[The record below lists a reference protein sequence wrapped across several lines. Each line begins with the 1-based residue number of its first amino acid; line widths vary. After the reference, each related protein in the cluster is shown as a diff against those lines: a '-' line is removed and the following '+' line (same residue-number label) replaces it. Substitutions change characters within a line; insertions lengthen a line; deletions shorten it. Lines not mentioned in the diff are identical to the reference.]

1 MPLRVSHLVA
11 NQADIH
17 LDFGDDGDLTIT
29 YRPALVNER
38 TLAMLSIGDISDAEQ
53 LADMMHRFNGELCRL
68 IVRWDLTD
76 DSDVVIPLTP
86 DALSELPLVLR
97 ITILTEIAKD
107 LRVGELNGTTSKA
120 PSPAFSPAATA
131 AG

>member
-17 LDFGDDGDLTIT
+17 LDFGDGDDLTIT
-29 YRPALVNER
+29 YRPGLVNER
-38 TLAMLSIGDISDAEQ
+38 TLAMLSIGDISDAAQ
-53 LADMMHRFNGELCRL
+53 LTDMMARFNAELCRL

-76 DSDVVIPLTP
+76 DNDVVIPLTP
-86 DALSELPLVLR
+86 EALSALPLVLR
-97 ITILTEIAKD
+97 ITLLTEIAKD

-120 PSPAFSPAATA
+120 PSPATSPTASA